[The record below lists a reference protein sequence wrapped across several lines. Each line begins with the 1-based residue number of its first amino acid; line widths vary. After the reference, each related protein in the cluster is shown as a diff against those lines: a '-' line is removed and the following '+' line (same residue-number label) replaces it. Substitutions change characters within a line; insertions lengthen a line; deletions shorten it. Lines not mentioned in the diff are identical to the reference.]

1 MAKKSLE
8 TRLLEDANDLLKE
21 EYDISN
27 DNDDAEVLIK
37 EMALLRKLI
46 EQVVFMLKKYKNR
59 NK

>member
-27 DNDDAEVLIK
+27 DNDDAEVLVK

-46 EQVVFMLKKYKNR
+46 EQVVFMLKKYKKK

>member
-8 TRLLEDANDLLKE
+8 TRLLEDANSLLKE

-27 DNDDAEVLIK
+27 DNDNAEVLVK

-46 EQVVFMLKKYKNR
+46 EQVVFMLKKYKSG
-59 NK
+59 K